1 MRRVILRFVVLLAAV
16 QPVALAGGRG
26 MAGAAETPTR
36 TLADVM
42 LAPPTLAPGCKPIK
56 GEFAISIQARTHY
69 STVMK
74 LPITLLKPPAH
85 KDLQSFACGEAKSTL
100 YYYEYDTKADL
111 DAAIGYTKA
120 FIWGDGGRSEEH
132 PEYFLPIDNVLVV
145 ISSRDAEYFANAF
158 FYGVP
163 GEAGEIFSGALGPYG
178 KEDYASAEAGFRA
191 VLQKSPDLLLGHLYL
206 GHCLYYQGK
215 YHDAIPEYERVTS
228 LAAAYGG
235 LTHLNQRILSDQ
247 LGMAYALDGRMPD
260 ARKVFEAAIRKD
272 PDYPMSY
279 YNLACW
285 FAESGDLDHALA
297 NLKLG
302 YDRRANM
309 LSGESYP
316 DPRSDDSFKRYL
328 GDEKF
333 RSALAGMGY

>member
-1 MRRVILRFVVLLAAV
+1 MHRVILRFVLLFAAV
-16 QPVALAGGRG
+16 QPVAFAGGRG
-26 MAGAAETPTR
+26 PAGAADAPTR
-36 TLADVM
+36 TLADVR
-42 LAPPTLAPGCKPIK
+42 LAPELLAPACKPIK
-56 GEFAISIQARTHY
+56 GDFGISIQARNHY
-69 STVMK
+69 GTVMK
-74 LPITLLKPPAH
+74 LPLTLLKPPAH
-85 KDLQSFACGEAKSTL
+85 KELQSFACGEAKSTL
-100 YYYEYDTKADL
+100 YYYEYESKTDL
-111 DAAIGYTKA
+111 EGALGYTKA
-120 FIWGDGGRSEEH
+120 FIWGDAGRSEEH

-163 GEAGEIFSGALGPYG
+163 GEAGEIFSSALGPYG

-215 YHDAIPEYERVTS
+215 YHDAIPEYERVTG
-228 LAAAYGG
+228 LAAANGG
-235 LTHLNQRILSDQ
+235 LSQLNQRILSDQ

-260 ARKVFEAAIRKD
+260 ARKVFETAIRKD

-285 FAESGDLDHALA
+285 FAETGDLDHALT

-309 LSGESYP
+309 LSGETYP
-316 DPRSDDSFKRYL
+316 DPRADDSFTRYL

-333 RSALAGMGY
+333 KAAVAAMGF